1 MAKPMW
7 ERIQKDIEDT
17 KRKILKGMVYCKAAK
32 VVAYYSY
39 VPLQSTANSLSGGH
53 FEALTF
59 IAFGPIIS
67 LLGVCPME
75 STQNPWISIKVS
87 SLFHS

>member
-17 KRKILKGMVYCKAAK
+17 KKKNTERGMVYCKATK
-32 VVAYYSY
+32 IIAYYSY
-39 VPLQSTANSLSGGH
+39 VPLQSIANSLSGGH

-59 IAFGPIIS
+59 VAFGPVIS
-67 LLGVCPME
+67 PLGVCPME
-75 STQNPWISIKVS
+75 ST
-87 SLFHS
+87 